1 VFRCL
6 LLIEIDAYLAISVGR
21 QAASSREKG
30 AVDGEGMEE
39 VVAAGKGKEGTL
51 RWQYTKGARD
61 GRREKGGG
69 SLAHQTLG
77 FTTEKEDIFTY
88 ITAL

>member
-1 VFRCL
+1 
-6 LLIEIDAYLAISVGR
+6 
-21 QAASSREKG
+21 
-30 AVDGEGMEE
+30 MEE